1 MSRLSIFAA
10 VAALGLAGA
19 AHAQS
24 VTAGSILNIAAD
36 PQDFV
41 VELERAG
48 PCGSRYFHVQRSN
61 VNFREMA
68 ALSLTAFAA
77 SRPMTMFVVS
87 CAGDRNIISHGY
99 ASR

>member
-48 PCGSRYFHVQRSN
+48 VVASFPMARNALRAIEEIRRQAPPRTLGIQVRPARPSTGLDSR
-61 VNFREMA
+61 
-68 ALSLTAFAA
+68 TA
-77 SRPMTMFVVS
+77 
-87 CAGDRNIISHGY
+87 
-99 ASR
+99 